1 MVTAG
6 RAQEV
11 EAVLGRL
18 ARWAGLRGDIRALAL
33 VGSWAYGRPRC
44 DSDVDVV
51 LLTEFPSS
59 YIDSEDWLTSVGGV
73 RLVRT
78 VQWGVIT
85 ERRFAL
91 QSGLEVE
98 LGVGAPTWARTDPVD
113 EGTRRVVSDGM
124 RVLYDPDGVLEAL
137 AAYCGGPPVR

>member
-18 ARWAGLRGDIRALAL
+18 ASWAGLRGDVRALAL
-33 VGSWAYGRPRC
+33 VGSWAYGRPRD
-44 DSDVDVV
+44 DSDVDIV
-51 LLTEFPSS
+51 LLTECPSS
-59 YIDSEDWLTSVGGV
+59 YLDSADWLAGVGGV

-78 VQWGVIT
+78 AQWGVIT

-113 EGTRRVVSDGM
+113 EGTRRVISDGM

-137 AAYCGGPPVR
+137 AAYCGGPPVQ